1 VLWLVAALLVSV
13 VSTIGTIVDSHLLS
27 KKMPSLSSYLIP
39 MSITQLIA
47 ACVMLAVFPFHNNG
61 SFMHILVGFGSAI
74 LNACS
79 ILIVLNAL
87 RKSEVSRVIPI
98 ISVSPIFIALL
109 SIPLLGEKLG
119 YWQWLAI
126 LMTVIGAI
134 LISLQRSHGDR
145 KTRLHKSLFILLLAA
160 LISAICSI
168 GYKYALETMSVWNM
182 YSLTGICIAVIILS
196 YSVRKENLLELK
208 NLPQRTPKIGLV
220 VGNMC
225 IGIAGT
231 ILLFVAVRNGP
242 VALVNAILN
251 VRPAF
256 VFLLSLG
263 LSRFF
268 PDFIME
274 RLNSSTV
281 LLKAVAVLLMTGGVI
296 IISLTS
302 R

>member
-1 VLWLVAALLVSV
+1 
-13 VSTIGTIVDSHLLS
+13 
-27 KKMPSLSSYLIP
+27 
-39 MSITQLIA
+39 
-47 ACVMLAVFPFHNNG
+47 
-61 SFMHILVGFGSAI
+61 
-74 LNACS
+74 
-79 ILIVLNAL
+79 
-87 RKSEVSRVIPI
+87 
-98 ISVSPIFIALL
+98 
-109 SIPLLGEKLG
+109 
-119 YWQWLAI
+119 
-126 LMTVIGAI
+126 
-134 LISLQRSHGDR
+134 
-145 KTRLHKSLFILLLAA
+145 LLAA
-160 LISAICSI
+160 LISAVCSI

-208 NLPQRTPKIGLV
+208 NIPQRTQKIGLV

-281 LLKAVAVLLMTGGVI
+281 LLKAGAVLLMTGGVI
-296 IISLTS
+296 IISITS